1 MFTDSCLLQLCLHFL
16 VHYIFVNSGEK
27 GRETYYVNS
36 LFIGEVQ
43 AVYSTVSG
51 TVYSTVFPN

>member
-1 MFTDSCLLQLCLHFL
+1 MFTFFSPLH
-16 VHYIFVNSGEK
+16 ICKQWEK